1 MTDIFPSDRII
12 DKINLDPINCERK
25 LKMISGKNIKRLMVI
40 LLSVTILF
48 STYVYGAESNSGEA
62 MENQPSLQ
70 QLRIRES
77 MSLYK
82 GETRFLDMSNV
93 GGKASV
99 KFTSSK
105 PKVVSVTQSGIL
117 KAKKCGKAIISVE
130 MKYGDETYVADIQV
144 SVKISGF
151 FHSKNYAKKMK
162 KTSSN
167 QKKAVLHF
175 HKEIKPKK
183 TSSIHLQGLN
193 KTDKVTYRSDNTK
206 VATVDKKGKV
216 TAVKEGKANISITIK
231 RGEETYKY
239 VEVIHV
245 NGNSAKAKI
254 TSKQVNSYFS
264 KSAFIGNSIGVGQR
278 MYFNSMGKGYLGG
291 PTMLV
296 KGCYSFANDKS
307 TTNNK
312 YKLTYKGKILKAKD
326 AVAQCGAKRVF
337 INMGTN
343 DMYSSAK
350 ATYAQYVEYIKGIR
364 AKNPKVDIFIESM
377 TPVYYRGCKG
387 SLNNKNVNELNSLLE
402 KYCRGQKNIYYI
414 DISTKMKDSHGG
426 LKKEYTSDSYVH
438 MTMAG
443 YRVWTEQVVAYVKN
457 LLISERLAEDAV
469 NTAKESRNKA
479 DIKAAKKLVQKL
491 EKGTVKSELS
501 KKLKK
506 I

>member
-1 MTDIFPSDRII
+1 
-12 DKINLDPINCERK
+12 
-25 LKMISGKNIKRLMVI
+25 MIVGRNIKKLMVI

-48 STYVYGAESNSGEA
+48 STYVYGAESNPGEA
-62 MENQPSLQ
+62 VESQTPLQ
-70 QLRIRES
+70 QLKLQET

-82 GETRFLDMSNV
+82 GETRFLDMSNA

-105 PKVVSVTQSGIL
+105 PKVASVTQSGEI
-117 KAKKCGKAIISVE
+117 KAKKCGKTMVSIE
-130 MKYGDETYVADIQV
+130 MKYGEETYVADIQV
-144 SVKISGF
+144 SVKISAF

-162 KTSSN
+162 KNSSN
-167 QKKAVLHF
+167 QKKAILHF
-175 HKEIKPKK
+175 HKEMKPTKK
-183 TSSIHLQGLN
+183 STIHLQGVE

-206 VATVDKKGKV
+206 VATVDKNGRI
-216 TAVKEGKANISITIK
+216 TAVKEGKTNINITIK
-231 RGEETYKY
+231 RGRETYKY

-245 NGNSAKAKI
+245 NGSSAKAEI

-264 KSAFIGNSIGVGQR
+264 KAAFIGNSIGVGHR
-278 MYFNSMGKGYLGG
+278 MYFDSMGKGYLGG

-312 YKLTYKGKILKAKD
+312 YKLTYKGKTLRAKD
-326 AVAQCGAKRVF
+326 AIARCGAKRVF

-350 ATYAQYVEYIKGIR
+350 ATYEQYVEYIKGIR

-377 TPVYYRGCKG
+377 TPVYYKGCKG
-387 SLNNKNVNELNSLLE
+387 NLNNKNVNELNRLLE
-402 KYCRGQKNIYYI
+402 KYCKGQKNIYYI

-443 YRVWTEQVVAYVKN
+443 YRVWTEQVVAYVKKLMIN
-457 LLISERLAEDAV
+457 ERLAEDAV
-469 NTAKESRNKA
+469 NTAKESRDKA
-479 DIKAAKKLVQKL
+479 DIKSAKKMVKKL

-501 KKLKK
+501 RKLKK